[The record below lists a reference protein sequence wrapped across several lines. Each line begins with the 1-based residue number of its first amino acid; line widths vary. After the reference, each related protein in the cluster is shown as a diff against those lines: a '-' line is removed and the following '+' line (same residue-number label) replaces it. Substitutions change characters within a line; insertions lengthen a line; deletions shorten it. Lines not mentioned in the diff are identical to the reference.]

1 MRADAAER
9 RSRLLDAGRDLFA
22 DVGYDVP
29 LEAIADR
36 AGVGIATLYRNFASR
51 QDLKIALL
59 ADGLAKSRATLDVLL
74 DMVESEPIAAISR
87 LGRMFVSLRLGALIA
102 IIVRDLESI
111 PRELIEARAANLE
124 SVAEILRRA
133 QAKGVVRED
142 VTVFDFFA
150 GLALITRP
158 QPALAQDLMMARDVS
173 LEVITER
180 VLDIFLAGLRR

>member
-124 SVAEILRRA
+124 SVAEILRRSEPSVRWLIA
-133 QAKGVVRED
+133 TKRIKTGKLGGRIVVKPEDLDAFIEAGFSDQA
-142 VTVFDFFA
+142 
-150 GLALITRP
+150 
-158 QPALAQDLMMARDVS
+158 
-173 LEVITER
+173 
-180 VLDIFLAGLRR
+180 